1 MEFTAAFES
10 LLKPLVSML
19 SSVLFYDIGGFP
31 FIVLWLMAAALF
43 FTVYLGGVNFR
54 LLPHALRLAAGK
66 DKKTAA
72 STASGE
78 VSPLQALLSAL
89 SATVGLGSIAG
100 VSVAVAVGGPGAIF
114 WIVVM
119 GLFGMASKFAEVTL
133 SLQYRTVDA
142 DGKVYGGPIH
152 YLRKGFADVGYG
164 AIGRFLSYV
173 FAVFCLGAAIGG
185 GNMFQSNQTVKI
197 LVHEFPSMADKP
209 WVLALAF
216 AALVGLVL
224 FGSIKRIAKVAEK
237 ITPLKGII
245 YLACALI
252 IIAFNVEALPAAL
265 ASIFSGAFTAAGAQG
280 GLLGMLIVSFKRALF
295 ANEAG
300 LGSAPIAHAAAQV
313 DEPAREGAMALI
325 EPLFAAFIAL
335 LTGLMVTV
343 TGVYQGATI
352 EDGVL
357 IAANA
362 FATVSPWFTAMLAVN
377 VLLFAYGTT
386 IGWSYYGEIAW
397 SYLFKKRGIKAYYVI
412 YTVACFVGG
421 VSTFG
426 VVLDLSDLLILGMA
440 LPNILA
446 LYLLRG
452 KIKAEMKRYMATL
465 KA

>member
-1 MEFTAAFES
+1 MEFTAAFDT
-10 LLKPLVSML
+10 LLKPVVDVL
-19 SSVLFYDIGGFP
+19 SSVFFYEIYGFP
-31 FIVLWLMAAALF
+31 FIVIWLMTAALF
-43 FTVYLGGVNFR
+43 FTVYLRGVNIR
-54 LLPHALRLAAGK
+54 LLRHAFRLAAGK
-66 DKKTAA
+66 DKEVMAKT
-72 STASGE
+72 SGE

-133 SLQYRTVDA
+133 SLQYREVDA

-152 YLRKGFADVGYG
+152 YLRNGLAEIGYG
-164 AIGRFLSYV
+164 RLGRFLSYV
-173 FAVFCLGAAIGG
+173 FAVLCLGAAIGG

-197 LVHEFPSMADKP
+197 LVHEFPAMADKP
-209 WVLALAF
+209 WMLAAAF
-216 AALVGLVL
+216 ALLVGLVL

-237 ITPLKGII
+237 ITPIKGIT
-245 YLACALI
+245 YLACAIVI
-252 IIAFNVEALPAAL
+252 IGMNIHALPAAL
-265 ASIFSGAFTAAGAQG
+265 NSIFTGAFTAEAAQG
-280 GLLGMLIVSFKRALF
+280 GMLGMLIVAFKRALF

-300 LGSAPIAHAAAQV
+300 LGSAPIAHAAARV
-313 DEPAREGAMALI
+313 NEPAREGSLALI

-343 TGVYQGATI
+343 TGVWQGATL

-362 FATVSPWFTAMLAVN
+362 FATVSPWFTAMLAIN

-412 YTVACFVGG
+412 YTLACFIGG
-421 VSTFG
+421 VSHFG
-426 VVLDLSDLLILGMA
+426 VVLDLADLLILGMA
-440 LPNILA
+440 VPNILA

-452 KIKAEMKRYMATL
+452 KIKAEMLRYMAKIKT
-465 KA
+465 A